1 VELTRHDAGACA
13 ACTDRPGACL
23 RPGGLE
29 LTDSVVDLA
38 RLPQGARVLDVGCG
52 SGATVAHLA
61 GARGLRVT
69 GLDASAAQIVRAR
82 AAWPGLD
89 VVEGRAEELP
99 FAAGSFDA
107 VLAECVLS
115 TLPEPGFALREM
127 RRVLSAR
134 GCVILTDVYDR
145 EGDGAPPRPGLP
157 SLGRRE
163 AVEALLAG
171 AGLEAESWED
181 HTGVL
186 ARLFWDMAGSA
197 AAPNGAAP
205 RGRAV
210 APPPPGARP
219 GRRLGYFACVARA
232 RVRDER
238 ATGRDDSNTG
248 RDDRDTDCDARDTGR
263 DDRNTRNDD
272 RERERSAP

>member
-1 VELTRHDAGACA
+1 MRRDACA
-13 ACTDRPGACL
+13 RAARADRAGACL

-29 LTDSVVDLA
+29 LTDRVVDLA
-38 RLPQGARVLDVGCG
+38 RLPRGARVLDVGCG

-61 GARGLRVT
+61 QARGLRTT
-69 GLDASAAQIVRAR
+69 GLDASAAQIGRAR

-115 TLPEPGFALREM
+115 TLPDPGPALAEM
-127 RRVLSAR
+127 SRVLSAR

-145 EGDGAPPRPGLP
+145 EGDGAPSRPGLP

-163 AVEALLAG
+163 AVDALLAD
-171 AGLEAESWED
+171 AGLEVEVWED
-181 HTGVL
+181 HSGVL
-186 ARLFWDMAGSA
+186 ARLFWDMAVPAPA
-197 AAPNGAAP
+197 AAG
-205 RGRAV
+205 GRARD
-210 APPPPGARP
+210 AKPRPPSGRV

-232 RVRDER
+232 RV
-238 ATGRDDSNTG
+238 GG
-248 RDDRDTDCDARDTGR
+248 GRDTGR
-263 DDRNTRNDD
+263 DD